1 MKIIIKIF
9 EHYPETN
16 QIDVAI
22 GRLHSQ
28 LPIDKHIRMAVTYDE
43 FDMTDLESFKYS
55 LIQKIYS
62 SIEDSEEKLSIIE
75 ENKPVEIDELDFD
88 KLVGKVLSGEIKD
101 RSLRLIKMKKVI
113 L

>member
-1 MKIIIKIF
+1 MKVICKIF
-9 EHYPETN
+9 EHFPETN
-16 QIDVAI
+16 QINVAI
-22 GRLHSQ
+22 GRLNSQ
-28 LPIDKHIRMAVTYDE
+28 LPIDKHIITAVSYNE
-43 FDMTDLESFKYS
+43 LDMTDLESFKYS

-88 KLVGKVLSGEIKD
+88 KLVGKVLSGEMKD

>member
-1 MKIIIKIF
+1 MKVICKIF
-9 EHYPETN
+9 EHYPETS

-75 ENKPVEIDELDFD
+75 ENTPVEIDDLDFD
-88 KLVGKVLSGEIKD
+88 KLVGKVLSGEMKD